1 MSRSRATG
9 LALGFLADRI
19 LGDPARAHPVAAFGQ
34 VAAAVEARAYADSR
48 LRGSLVTGGLV
59 ASTALGGVVLDR
71 VTRSR
76 PVLHTLVTSIATWT
90 VLGGT
95 SLDREAGRVDRLL
108 AAGDLP
114 AARDQLTHLVGRDTQ
129 QLDQGEV
136 ARATIE
142 SLAENTSDAV
152 VAPLVLGAFGGVGAL
167 LGLPGRQHPRCHVRP
182 PQPPLPALRLGRR
195 TAGRRTEPPR
205 ITAHSRAG
213 RSPRTHSAGLLARG
227 RARLAAGLPRSPQSQ
242 RGTGGGG
249 VRGRSRSP
257 ARRDQRLRRTRGA
270 TGAARHRQGSA
281 CRRHRARPRAG
292 TPRRHRGPAGHGRA
306 RRHPSGEEAMTQHQA
321 GAPGRG
327 YDVRRRQ
334 DDRDHRPVP
343 GPGATGSAGGA
354 LQGAEHVEQLD
365 GVRQRRR
372 DRPGPVGAGAG
383 GTSRAGD
390 RDEPGTAQAGR

>member
-34 VAAAVEARAYADSR
+34 VAAAVESRAYADSR

-59 ASTALGGVVLDR
+59 APTAPGGLLLLTR

-95 SLDREAGRVDRLL
+95 SLDREAGRVDGLL

-167 LGLPGRQHPRCHVRP
+167 LGY
-182 PQPPLPALRLGRR
+182 
-195 TAGRRTEPPR
+195 
-205 ITAHSRAG
+205 RAANTLDAMFG
-213 RSPRTHSAGLLARG
+213 HRSPRYQRFGWAAARLDDVLNIPGSRLTAVLGGSSRTHSAGL
-227 RARLAAGLPRSPQSQ
+227 
-242 RGTGGGG
+242 
-249 VRGRSRSP
+249 
-257 ARRDQRLRRTRGA
+257 
-270 TGAARHRQGSA
+270 
-281 CRRHRARPRAG
+281 
-292 TPRRHRGPAGHGRA
+292 
-306 RRHPSGEEAMTQHQA
+306 
-321 GAPGRG
+321 
-327 YDVRRRQ
+327 
-334 DDRDHRPVP
+334 
-343 GPGATGSAGGA
+343 
-354 LQGAEHVEQLD
+354 
-365 GVRQRRR
+365 
-372 DRPGPVGAGAG
+372 VG
-383 GTSRAGD
+383 
-390 RDEPGTAQAGR
+390 